1 MWFDKQLDLYWRTKQ
16 MDKVVLLQQELK
28 ELVETEALPEDT
40 VNQIKKTFLKQVST
54 RTSLSEEEY
63 SSLYNFLVF

>member
-40 VNQIKKTFLKQVST
+40 VNQIKRHFLNRYQ
-54 RTSLSEEEY
+54 
-63 SSLYNFLVF
+63 LVLH

>member
-1 MWFDKQLDLYWRTKQ
+1 

-63 SSLYNFLVF
+63 SPLYNFLVF